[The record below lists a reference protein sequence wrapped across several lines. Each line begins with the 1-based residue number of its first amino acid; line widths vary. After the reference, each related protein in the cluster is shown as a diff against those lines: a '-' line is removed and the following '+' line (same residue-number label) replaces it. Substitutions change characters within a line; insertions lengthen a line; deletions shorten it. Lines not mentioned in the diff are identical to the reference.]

1 VRKYCSNGCIGCMK
15 CQKTCPNGAITV
27 KDNLATID
35 YSLCTGCGECV
46 KVCPVHCIHEGNFIC
61 GAHF

>member
-1 VRKYCSNGCIGCMK
+1 GCIGCMK
-15 CQKTCPNGAITV
+15 CQKACPHGAIKV
-27 KDNLATID
+27 VDNLATID

-46 KVCPVHCIHEGNFIC
+46 KVCPVHCIHEGNFVC

>member
-1 VRKYCSNGCIGCMK
+1 MK